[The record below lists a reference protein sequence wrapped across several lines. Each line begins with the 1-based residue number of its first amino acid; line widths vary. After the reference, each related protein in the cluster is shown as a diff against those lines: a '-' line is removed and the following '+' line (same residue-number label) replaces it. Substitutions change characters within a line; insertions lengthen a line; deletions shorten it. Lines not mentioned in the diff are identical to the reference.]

1 MEGGRSESGEPAL
14 GFPFDAF
21 ASNPSAVQKLKTA
34 VPFVV
39 YFDGAS
45 RGNPGPAAWGV
56 FAPGGR
62 SEHKAIGR
70 TTNNVAEWQ
79 GFLAALDVAAAAGA
93 TDVEVR
99 ADSELV
105 LKQFLGTYRVKAA
118 HLAPYLAAARQKAR
132 QFRRLT
138 VVHVPR
144 RENREADA
152 LANAA
157 LDGEKTP

>member
-1 MEGGRSESGEPAL
+1 MG
-14 GFPFDAF
+14 
-21 ASNPSAVQKLKTA
+21 ASKP
-34 VPFVV
+34 PFVV

-56 FAPGGR
+56 FSPSGGSASR
-62 SEHKAIGR
+62 AIGR

-79 GFLAALDVAAAAGA
+79 GFLAALDVAAEAGA
-93 TDVEVR
+93 TEVEVR

-105 LKQFLGTYRVKAA
+105 LKQFLGTYRVKAH
-118 HLAPYLAAARQKAR
+118 HLAPYLAAAREKAR
-132 QFRRLT
+132 RFRRLE

-157 LDGEKTP
+157 LDAETRP

>member
-1 MEGGRSESGEPAL
+1 ME
-14 GFPFDAF
+14 
-21 ASNPSAVQKLKTA
+21 ASKP
-34 VPFVV
+34 PFVV

-56 FAPGGR
+56 FSPAGR
-62 SEHKAIGR
+62 SASRTIGR

-79 GFLAALDVAAAAGA
+79 GFLAALDLAAEAGA
-93 TDVEVR
+93 TVVEVR

-105 LKQFLGTYRVKAA
+105 VKQFLGTYRVKAH

-132 QFRRLT
+132 RFRRLE

-157 LDGEKTP
+157 LDEEKKP

>member
-1 MEGGRSESGEPAL
+1 MGGSSP
-14 GFPFDAF
+14 
-21 ASNPSAVQKLKTA
+21 
-34 VPFVV
+34 PFVV

-45 RGNPGPAAWGV
+45 RGNPGPSAWGV
-56 FAPGGR
+56 WAPSGGAAK
-62 SEHKAIGR
+62 KAIGR

-79 GFLAALDVAAAAGA
+79 GFLAALDLAAEAGA
-93 TDVEVR
+93 SDVEVR

-118 HLAPYLAAARQKAR
+118 HLAGYLDEARRKAR
-132 QFRRLT
+132 RFRRLS

-144 RENREADA
+144 EKNREADA

-157 LDGEKTP
+157 LDEERGR

>member
-1 MEGGRSESGEPAL
+1 MTRRA
-14 GFPFDAF
+14 
-21 ASNPSAVQKLKTA
+21 
-34 VPFVV
+34 PFVV

-56 FAPGGR
+56 FSPSGR
-62 SEHKAIGR
+62 SARKAVGT
-70 TTNNVAEWQ
+70 TTNNVAEWL
-79 GFLAALDVAAAAGA
+79 GFLAALDLAAEAGA

-105 LKQFLGTYRVKAA
+105 LRQFLGVYRVKAA
-118 HLAPYLAAARQKAR
+118 HLAGYLAAAREKAR
-132 QFRRLT
+132 RFRRVS

-144 RENREADA
+144 GKNREADA

-157 LDGEKTP
+157 LDEAADAGR

>member
-1 MEGGRSESGEPAL
+1 MGESRA
-14 GFPFDAF
+14 
-21 ASNPSAVQKLKTA
+21 
-34 VPFVV
+34 PFVV

-56 FAPGGR
+56 FSPAGGSTGR
-62 SEHKAIGR
+62 AIGR
-70 TTNNVAEWQ
+70 TTNNVAEWR
-79 GFLAALDVAAAAGA
+79 GFLAALDLAAEAGA

-105 LKQFLGTYRVKAA
+105 LKQFLGTYRVKAH
-118 HLAPYLAAARQKAR
+118 HLAPYLAAAREKAR
-132 QFRRLT
+132 RFRRLV

-152 LANAA
+152 IANRA
-157 LDGEKTP
+157 LDEATRAAKAPKSVKAAP